1 MNDTGFEHKNFAP
14 NSINIQHKK
23 TILQQH
29 KMIFHYDLLFKQ
41 RKYIKIYKLS
51 FCTSELKNLYNLT
64 D

>member
-41 RKYIKIYKLS
+41 RKYIKNDI
-51 FCTSELKNLYNLT
+51 
-64 D
+64 